1 MTRYQKGILI
11 MIGVILLT
19 FISNIALSAYSQ
31 QARKRS
37 ALPKEETYTRPA
49 PTKPI
54 KPVIPTQ
61 NRYQNDKVFLENAD
75 SLYKI
80 QAWND
85 TTEKQIVSGNVK
97 FRQGSLWMF
106 CDSAYYYPE
115 INSMD
120 AFGHVRMEQGDTLF
134 VYADQLFYNG
144 DVRLAKL
151 TNGPSQSKVRLKD
164 PSGELLTDTLDYDV
178 DQEIGYYG
186 CGGELHDDVNTL
198 TSVFGQYNSRTKDA
212 EFFYDVELINHKDDF
227 SLLSDT
233 LYYNTATHM
242 ARIDS
247 PTDIYGP
254 NDTIFTRNGWYNT
267 ELGNLEMTHRA
278 TIIHT
283 DSLGRATVLEG
294 DSIVYDNS
302 TRISRAY
309 QYRDLKKL
317 GQPTVITDTANKIIL
332 ISGFGMYND
341 STKEAFATEYPL
353 LKEYSRADTLYLRA
367 DTIFS
372 CIRQDTIWTPKF
384 NVLRHVWEPF
394 TLADFRYIEVE
405 YGSDDFMEPISEDEM
420 RDLLAKMLAKL
431 KEGWIEEK
439 VEREVRT
446 EARVGKVGNGTQPPG
461 ERNKELMTDSVAVP
475 TDSLAMAADSISLTT
490 DSLLSET
497 DIISS
502 ERDSISIASDVI
514 ETALDSVMVSEEI
527 FETAVDSI
535 RIAEE
540 GIEAAEGSIR
550 LTEDRIEISG
560 DSISFPENDL
570 HAGRDSIAHEE
581 NPKRIL
587 PPVEMVIQEIRDYHV
602 AKAYPRARFFNPD
615 AQGVADTLEFYEND
629 SLMYMKRKPVVWSG
643 ERQVTGKEIILHFND
658 STVDHA
664 FLPQTG
670 FMAEHVDEDFYN
682 QLAGKKMEAWLED
695 SYLKRLYVDGNVQ
708 VIMLPMENDS
718 TYNKLVDAESS
729 YMTVDMK
736 DRQIEKIKMWPEVTG
751 NTTPIFLVKKNQK
764 YLPGFQWL
772 DAIRPK
778 RVMIDGVLRWD
789 DELGEIPE
797 LLETYFNQ

>member
-1 MTRYQKGILI
+1 MTRYQKGILTV
-11 MIGVILLT
+11 IGVMLLT
-19 FISNIALSAYSQ
+19 FFSNIALSAYSQ

-54 KPVIPTQ
+54 KPVIPSQ

-97 FRQGSLWMF
+97 FRQGSLWMY

-134 VYADQLFYNG
+134 VYADQLYYNG
-144 DVRLAKL
+144 DIRLAKL

-164 PSGELLTDTLDYDV
+164 PSGELLTDTLDYDL
-178 DQEIGYYG
+178 DSETGYYG
-186 CGGELHDDVNTL
+186 CGGELRDDVNTL
-198 TSVFGQYNSRTKDA
+198 TSIYGQYNSRTKDA

-233 LYYNTATHM
+233 LYYNTATHI
-242 ARIDS
+242 ARIET

-254 NDTIFTRNGWYNT
+254 NDTIFTSNGWYNT
-267 ELGNLEMTHRA
+267 EMGNLEMTHRA

-372 CIRQDTIWTPKF
+372 YIRQDTVWTPKF

-394 TLADFRYIEVE
+394 TLADFRYLEVD
-405 YGSDDFMEPISEDEM
+405 YGSDDFMDPINEEEM
-420 RDLLAKMLAKL
+420 RGLLTKMLAKL
-431 KEGWIEEK
+431 KEGWKEEK
-439 VEREVRT
+439 VPTENTDMRVAERVRNESNGRQTADSLNLERESL
-446 EARVGKVGNGTQPPG
+446 
-461 ERNKELMTDSVAVP
+461 ELASDSVGMLEESLEFAG
-475 TDSLAMAADSISLTT
+475 DSVGMDEESLELASDTVRMAEESLELAGDSVGMAEENLVLTT
-490 DSLLSET
+490 DSLSDFKENLLIKT
-497 DIISS
+497 
-502 ERDSISIASDVI
+502 DSIDANESK
-514 ETALDSVMVSEEI
+514 
-527 FETAVDSI
+527 
-535 RIAEE
+535 
-540 GIEAAEGSIR
+540 
-550 LTEDRIEISG
+550 
-560 DSISFPENDL
+560 
-570 HAGRDSIAHEE
+570 
-581 NPKRIL
+581 KRVL
-587 PPVEMVIQEIRDYHV
+587 PPVEMIIKEIRDYHV

-664 FLPQTG
+664 LLPQTG
-670 FMAEHVDEDFYN
+670 FMAEHVDEDYYN
-682 QLAGKKMEAWLED
+682 QLSGKIMEAWLED

-736 DRQIEKIKMWPEVTG
+736 ERQIEKIKMWPEVTG

-764 YLPGFQWL
+764 YLPGFLWL

-778 RVMIDGVLRWD
+778 RIMIDGVMRWD

-797 LLETYFNQ
+797 LLETYFND